1 MAPSDKLT
9 LRGPAVVADKLLSE
23 VAAALRLAAM
33 TAHLAR
39 LLLRISGK
47 RTLSRLNAFDLVV
60 TVALGSTLAT
70 VLLSKDVA
78 ALEGDAMRD
87 ERVTLAE
94 LEAAARGQGIASLD
108 EAGAVILETDGS
120 LHVLPGHKPAA
131 EVR

>member
-1 MAPSDKLT
+1 VRSTLVRKLVKSQP
-9 LRGPAVVADKLLSE
+9 RV
-23 VAAALRLAAM
+23 
-33 TAHLAR
+33 
-39 LLLRISGK
+39 LLRDG
-47 RTLSRLNAFDLVV
+47 RP
-60 TVALGSTLAT
+60 
-70 VLLSKDVA
+70 
-78 ALEGDAMRD
+78 LEDAMRD

>member
-1 MAPSDKLT
+1 M
-9 LRGPAVVADKLLSE
+9 
-23 VAAALRLAAM
+23 
-33 TAHLAR
+33 